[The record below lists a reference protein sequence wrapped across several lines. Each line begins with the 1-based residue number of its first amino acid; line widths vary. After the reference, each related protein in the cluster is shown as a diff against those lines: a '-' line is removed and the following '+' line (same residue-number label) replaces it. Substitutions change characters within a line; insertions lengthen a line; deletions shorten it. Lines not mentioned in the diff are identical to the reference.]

1 MAIVNLDKIAGTHL
15 SNGVN
20 ATDEML
26 NGYFVELG
34 SLVVGERELYNITA
48 PTDVAGTEVLLH
60 ASPEVMYDPRY
71 SSLDRF
77 FVEVGQECRL
87 YHLTVGDII
96 TLTEDLFVTVPAVGD
111 VVSAQIGG
119 YRLGATVVGAR
130 LTFEV
135 IEATFLDAM
144 RTPAFSVRVLTV

>member
-15 SNGVN
+15 SNGVH
-20 ATDEML
+20 ATDVML

-48 PTDVAGTEVLLH
+48 PVDVTTTEVLLH
-60 ASPEVMYDPRY
+60 ASPEVMYDPRQ
-71 SSLDRF
+71 SSLDKF

-96 TLTEDLFVTVPAVGD
+96 TLTEDLFATEPAVGD
-111 VVSAQIGG
+111 IVSAQNGA
-119 YRLGATVVGAR
+119 YKLGATVVGAR

-135 IEATFLDAM
+135 LEATFLGAM
-144 RTPAFSVRVLTV
+144 RTPAFALRVLTV